1 MNGGDRPSETG
12 VPRRLYAE
20 SFDATQRAE
29 YEQALAME
37 GLAEE
42 IALLRVRL
50 KAAAGDEK
58 TDIRVLAHF
67 MNALVRAVSAEYRL
81 SPRARKDLAD
91 NVAAVLNSLGD
102 QLLPADL

>member
-1 MNGGDRPSETG
+1 MNEGDRPSATG

-20 SFDATQRAE
+20 YLDPIRQAE

-42 IALLRVRL
+42 IALLRIRL
-50 KAAAGDEK
+50 KAAAEDEK
-58 TDIRVLAHF
+58 TDIRLLAYF
-67 MNALVRAVSAEYRL
+67 MNSLVRAVAAQHRL

-102 QLLPADL
+102 QLLPADR